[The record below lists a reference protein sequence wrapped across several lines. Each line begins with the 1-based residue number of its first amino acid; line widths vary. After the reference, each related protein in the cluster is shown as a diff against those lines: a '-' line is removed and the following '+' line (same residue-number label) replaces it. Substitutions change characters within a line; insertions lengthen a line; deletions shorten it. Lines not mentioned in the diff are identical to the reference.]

1 MTAEGALGAE
11 GATAQAPGTEWA
23 MGGLARGWGSP
34 PARAY
39 HRHHHGPGLG
49 PCARRSLLIT
59 QAGSPPLRA
68 HITVNTMVRPT
79 KPACAPSLPVL

>member
-34 PARAY
+34 L
-39 HRHHHGPGLG
+39 H
-49 PCARRSLLIT
+49 
-59 QAGSPPLRA
+59 A
-68 HITVNTMVRPT
+68 HITVTIMGRG
-79 KPACAPSLPVL
+79 